1 MRLPEAAGYRISETR
16 LKEGSSARIVL
27 QSALVTSYK
36 SRMWHGWVE
45 ELLYAITAVLPGM
58 DASRRPTMVG
68 GVALRFW
75 SLK

>member
-1 MRLPEAAGYRISETR
+1 MRLPEAAGYRISEMR

-27 QSALVTSYK
+27 QSALATSYK

-45 ELLYAITAVLPGM
+45 ELLYAITVPGM

-68 GVALRFW
+68 GALRFW